1 MGKRRGQRRQDH
13 QEDYINILPAIQKNH
28 ETFHYINR
36 NECSSLSALN
46 IDLESLDRREEMEL
60 FLFFIF
66 ATLII
71 FMTAYFLVKLFRI
84 AYKKD
89 VITVGKFRIL
99 SLTVIAIAV
108 IITSIIPFV
117 YHRLIGVF
125 L

>member
-1 MGKRRGQRRQDH
+1 
-13 QEDYINILPAIQKNH
+13 
-28 ETFHYINR
+28 
-36 NECSSLSALN
+36 
-46 IDLESLDRREEMEL
+46 MEL

-71 FMTAYFLVKLFRI
+71 FMIAYFLVKLFRI